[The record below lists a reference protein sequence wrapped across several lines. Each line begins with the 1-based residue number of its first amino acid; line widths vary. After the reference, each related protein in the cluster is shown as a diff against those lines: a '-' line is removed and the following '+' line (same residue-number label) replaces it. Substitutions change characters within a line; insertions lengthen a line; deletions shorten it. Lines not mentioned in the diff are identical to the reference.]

1 LFISVI
7 TTLITSNFEDSLGLT
22 KELWHALF
30 LVLAIVSGGWLIRA
44 TYTFFK
50 TSGQNDL
57 DSIIEQIKLKEQ
69 AE

>member
-1 LFISVI
+1 VRFFGKRS
-7 TTLITSNFEDSLGLT
+7 
-22 KELWHALF
+22 
-30 LVLAIVSGGWLIRA
+30 LIRA

>member
-30 LVLAIVSGGWLIRA
+30 LVLAIVSGGWLMTPPRISDNR
-44 TYTFFK
+44 
-50 TSGQNDL
+50 N
-57 DSIIEQIKLKEQ
+57 
-69 AE
+69 